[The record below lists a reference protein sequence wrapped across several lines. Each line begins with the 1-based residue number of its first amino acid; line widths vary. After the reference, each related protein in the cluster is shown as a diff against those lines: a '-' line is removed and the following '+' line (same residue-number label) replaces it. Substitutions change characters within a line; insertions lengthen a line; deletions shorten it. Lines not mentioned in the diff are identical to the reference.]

1 MQDAPESDAP
11 PRALM
16 IAALV
21 VALGGVVGVLAVAAN
36 RHTPTQ
42 PVAIAAVPAP
52 QAESPECRALLATL
66 PDRLG
71 DFHRA
76 ATADPTPAGAAAWRL
91 GGDGPD
97 SQTGDPVILRCGL
110 DRPAEFVVGTP
121 LQLVNE
127 VQWFRL
133 DDPDVPRST
142 WVSVDR
148 AAYVALT
155 LPDGSGSAPI
165 QTLSEII
172 ERTMPAMPIR
182 PGPVQ

>member
-11 PRALM
+11 PRALV

-21 VALGGVVGVLAVAAN
+21 VAVGSVGGVLAVAAN
-36 RHTPTQ
+36 RHTPAQ

-52 QAESPECRALLATL
+52 QSEGPECRALLATL

-76 ATADPTPAGAAAWRL
+76 ATADPTPAGTAAWTA
-91 GGDGPD
+91 DGIA
-97 SQTGDPVILRCGL
+97 DPVILRCGL
-110 DRPAEFVVGTP
+110 DRPAEFMVGTP

-133 DDPDVPRST
+133 EDPDAPRTT

-155 LPDGSGSAPI
+155 LPNGSGSAPI
-165 QTLSEII
+165 QTLSEVI
-172 ERTMPAMPIR
+172 ERTMPTMPIR
-182 PGPVQ
+182 PGPVR